1 MGNYAKYWYLN
12 YTVKEAIKF
21 SPELKK
27 ELEDFGFV
35 QYYEF
40 SRSHH
45 SHADEYELVYD
56 IHEIDGEE
64 YFYMIYAEH
73 EQINW
78 KNRFED
84 LCKKHN
90 ITIQK
95 WMEG

>member
-45 SHADEYELVYD
+45 SHAD
-56 IHEIDGEE
+56 
-64 YFYMIYAEH
+64 
-73 EQINW
+73 
-78 KNRFED
+78 
-84 LCKKHN
+84 
-90 ITIQK
+90 
-95 WMEG
+95 